1 MKIFKIYS
9 LLAATMLMVAACGS
23 DDDEPGGSSGSSI
36 SQTCNPK
43 TRSSTKDFGPTWR
56 TE

>member
-9 LLAATMLMVAACGS
+9 LLAATMLMVAACCS
-23 DDDEPGGSSGSSI
+23 NDDEPGGSSGSYI
-36 SQTCNPK
+36 SQTCNPN

>member
-36 SQTCNPK
+36 SQTCNPN
-43 TRSSTKDFGPTWR
+43 TRSSTKDFGPIWR

>member
-1 MKIFKIYS
+1 MKNIKIYV

-36 SQTCNPK
+36 SQTCNPN
-43 TRSSTKDFGPTWR
+43 TRSSTKDFGPIWR